1 MNKVTKILLSVMTAV
16 LLAGIIIFFI
26 LFVMDDKGEVG
37 SAQSIDDMVEYSY
50 QTPEMTTDLEDGS
63 FVRIQFQIVTDGK
76 ASNKEIAKR
85 EFQIKNIIIKE
96 MATMSK
102 EKFKTGLGEMEDTL
116 KTRLNEF
123 MTEGKVTKVY
133 TISKILQ

>member
-1 MNKVTKILLSVMTAV
+1 MNKAAKISLALMTAV
-16 LLAGIIIFFI
+16 LLIGIIFFI
-26 LFVMDDKGEVG
+26 MMYISDDKDGEG

-50 QTPEMTTDLEDGS
+50 QSPEMTTDLEDGS
-63 FVRIQFQIVTDGK
+63 FVRIQFQIVTDSK
-76 ASNKEIAKR
+76 DANKEIAKR

-102 EKFKTGLGEMEDTL
+102 KKFKTGLGEMEESL
-116 KTRLNEF
+116 KSRLNEV
-123 MTEGKVTKVY
+123 MTKGKVTEVY